1 MLDSFFFQ
9 AAEEEDSGIPAE
21 LLVDAAAILWES
33 HGISHLRFV
42 LPPPP
47 HQEEEDG
54 EKSGFRKIDLELLS
68 RRSSALALNTFNF
81 TKKKLKLSK
90 CIL

>member
-1 MLDSFFFQ
+1 MLDSFFFE
-9 AAEEEDSGIPAE
+9 AAEEEDSGILSE

-33 HGISHLRFV
+33 HGMSHLRFV

-47 HQEEEDG
+47 QQEEEEDG

-68 RRSSALALNTFNF
+68 RRSSALALNSFIFLRKART
-81 TKKKLKLSK
+81 
-90 CIL
+90 